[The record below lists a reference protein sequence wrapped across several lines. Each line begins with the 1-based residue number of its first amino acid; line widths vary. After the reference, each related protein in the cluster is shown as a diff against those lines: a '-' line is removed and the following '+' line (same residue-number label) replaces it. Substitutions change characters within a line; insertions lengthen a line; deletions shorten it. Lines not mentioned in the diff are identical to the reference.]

1 MTQEEKFK
9 VISNYFQKIINENVN
24 VDVWCPSKND
34 YFGFNEPDDKDNV
47 ESLIVFKCLYGQV
60 TVKSK
65 TGGHL
70 ELTLTKEQRTEIQY
84 LFNKIFDLAEEKMIN
99 LMTNL

>member
-9 VISNYFQKIINENVN
+9 VISNYFQKIINENIN
-24 VDVWCPSKND
+24 VDVWCPYEND
-34 YFGFNEPDDKDNV
+34 YFGFNELDDKDNT
-47 ESLIVFKCLYGQV
+47 ESLMVFKYLYGKAII
-60 TVKSK
+60 KSK

-70 ELTLTKEQRTEIQY
+70 ELILTKEQCTEIQY
-84 LFNKIFDLAEEKMIN
+84 LFNKISDLSEEKMIN